1 MKSFLK
7 YFEPVTPSVETVEAA
22 DRQVDTVGV
31 ASSNLSPAKA
41 GERAGIRDEHSSS
54 LSATELK
61 SVLAAATDNNRWMA
75 AQAEWVKAYQNTR
88 KCSDKAAVNQF
99 YELVKRAGL
108 RKPQTAEQKVA
119 AIKKAAQRAASAP
132 KTAPKTTS
140 EPKASPAVSTPS
152 AAPKVTDAPKAEA
165 APKVTAKAEPKVPA
179 TVEPKV
185 PVKAEPKVDK
195 QTAQMLA
202 LWNKATDKGLMLKVM
217 QLLLE
222 EKHEAI
228 LDVLANAQMEA

>member
-7 YFEPVTPSVETVEAA
+7 YFEPVTPNVEAVEAA

-61 SVLAAATDNNRWMA
+61 SVLAAATDTNRWMA

-108 RKPQTAEQKVA
+108 RKPQTAEQKA
-119 AIKKAAQRAASAP
+119 AAVKKAAQRAASAP
-132 KTAPKTTS
+132 KTAPKTTN

-152 AAPKVTDAPKAEA
+152 AAPKAE
-165 APKVTAKAEPKVPA
+165 AEPKVPA

>member
-1 MKSFLK
+1 MKNFLK
-7 YFEPVTPSVETVEAA
+7 YFEPVTPTVETVEAA

-61 SVLAAATDNNRWMA
+61 SVLAAATDNNRWMT

-108 RKPQTAEQKVA
+108 RKPQTAEQKAA

-132 KTAPKTTS
+132 KTAPKTTN

-152 AAPKVTDAPKAEA
+152 AAPKVTEA
-165 APKVTAKAEPKVPA
+165 KSEPKVAPK
-179 TVEPKV
+179 VEPKV
-185 PVKAEPKVDK
+185 APKVEAEPKVDK

-202 LWNKATDKGLMLKVM
+202 LWNKASDKSLMLKVM